1 MKRQK
6 ASLWTTKEKL
16 LMLKY
21 CYISYLFVV
30 RSVIPYM
37 DENGRLQ
44 IYMVLSCRS
53 FISIIPIFS
62 ATYFVLSVHAIIY
75 SFLTIFISSRLA
87 SISSWKTLEFLFL
100 FVLCDKS
107 NIGSNTIFLHYV
119 VLNFLDRGSV
129 MLKN

>member
-16 LMLKY
+16 LMLQY
-21 CYISYLFVV
+21 CYTSYLFVV
-30 RSVIPYM
+30 RSAIHWWKWKVANLYGFVVPFFYF
-37 DENGRLQ
+37 N
-44 IYMVLSCRS
+44 YTHFLSDVFC
-53 FISIIPIFS
+53 IEC
-62 ATYFVLSVHAIIY
+62 AIIY